1 MRAIR
6 GKIAVVAA
14 LVLALALALTA
25 LVGLGGQPQQEPQD
39 GPWAIQLTDPAGD
52 WASCFDDPLVT
63 PPTTSGS
70 TVTAVFVAE
79 ATEADVDR
87 VTDCLADVM
96 TGGSIQVGTVA
107 PAGA

>member
-6 GKIAVVAA
+6 GKFGVAAAVVLA
-14 LVLALALALTA
+14 VALAVSLLA
-25 LVGLGGQPQQEPQD
+25 GLGSGVQQDPQD

-63 PPTTSGS
+63 EPTTSGS
-70 TVTAVFVAE
+70 TVTAVLVAE

-87 VTDCLADVM
+87 VADCLAGVM